1 MQPKHLSLIAALPN
15 WAGQIKLNAANQVR
29 QKWGAKL
36 EQRSNVQRA
45 TATGNGQRVTGN
57 GSNNNL
63 LQKYKLE
70 HFVEAVRRRNAVRIY
85 GPAGVTA

>member
-1 MQPKHLSLIAALPN
+1 MQLEPSKLPK
-15 WAGQIKLNAANQVR
+15 R
-29 QKWGAKL
+29 GAQL
-36 EQRSNVQRA
+36 QPRSNVQRA
-45 TATGNGQRVTGN
+45 TATGNGSRSRSRSR
-57 GSNNNL
+57 SNNNL